1 MKHKGLKMKF
11 MTLVIF
17 LSVVAFMRA
26 QDTEVYWQLGGNTY
40 LQSNYFLGSST
51 GEPVRFKSSTSDYGM
66 TLNGIKLGVGIG
78 PSCNLHVHSTII
90 QDPGIVGPTRGD
102 SVINRDDPYFADL
115 YTGEIRITNPNTG
128 SSDND
133 GFGICQRNT
142 KVTLKQR
149 ENDVLE
155 IKGYT
160 GSGIALKANGDIE
173 MTTGTTTFNDI
184 STNDISISNNT
195 TTNNFHVTGTT
206 TLEGNVSVGTN
217 SNFTCS
223 YNGDVTAN
231 TLTVGNGFACD
242 ANGYV
247 KAKEIKV
254 TLTDWPDFVFEDGFK
269 RLSIPE
275 TEQYIKA
282 NGHLPD
288 MPSAQE
294 VEENGVSLGEIN
306 AKLLQKIEELT
317 LHIIDLQKQ
326 IDELKQGKE

>member
-1 MKHKGLKMKF
+1 MRHKGFKIKLLS
-11 MTLVIF
+11 LVIF
-17 LSVVAFMRA
+17 LIPTAIMRA
-26 QDTEVYWQLGGNTY
+26 QTEVYWKLDGNTT
-40 LQSNYFLGSST
+40 LQSTNFLGTTSNV
-51 GEPVRFKSSTSDYGM
+51 PLRFKSSTDYGM

-90 QDPGIVGPTRGD
+90 QDPDIVVPSRGD
-102 SVINRDDPYFADL
+102 SVVNRDGIYFEDL

-128 SSDND
+128 SSDYD

-142 KVTLKQR
+142 KVTLVQR

-160 GSGIALKANGDIE
+160 GSGIVLKTNGNIE
-173 MTTGTTTFNDI
+173 MTTGTTYFNNI
-184 STNDISISNNT
+184 SAINSTISGNS

-206 TLEGNVSVGTN
+206 TLDGNLSIGTN
-217 SNFTCS
+217 SNFTCN

-231 TLTVGNGFACD
+231 TLAVGNGFACD

-254 TLTDWPDFVFEDGFK
+254 TLTDWPDFVFEESYN
-269 RLSIPE
+269 RLTLPE
-275 TEQYIKA
+275 TEAYIKA

>member
-1 MKHKGLKMKF
+1 MKHKGLKIKL
-11 MTLVIF
+11 MTLVIL
-17 LSVVAFMRA
+17 LSFCAVSKG
-26 QDTEVYWQLGGNTY
+26 QSYWELDGNST
-40 LQSNYFLGSST
+40 LQSTNFLGTTSNV
-51 GEPVRFKSSTSDYGM
+51 PLRFKSSTDYGM

-90 QDPGIVGPTRGD
+90 QDPGIVVPSRGD
-102 SVINRDDPYFADL
+102 SVVNRDGIYFEDL

-128 SSDND
+128 SSDYD

-142 KVTLKQR
+142 KVQLIQR

-160 GSGIALKANGDIE
+160 GSGIVLQTNGDIE
-173 MTTGTTTFNDI
+173 MTTGTTMFNDI
-184 STNDISISNNT
+184 TATNSTVNGNS

-206 TLEGNVSVGTN
+206 TFDGNVSIGTN

-223 YNGDVTAN
+223 YNGDVAAN

-254 TLTDWPDFVFEDGFK
+254 TLTDWPDFVFDDGYK
-269 RLSIPE
+269 RLTLPE
-275 TEQYIKA
+275 TEKYIKE

-288 MPSAQE
+288 VPSAQE
-294 VEENGVSLGEIN
+294 VEENGVSLGEMN

>member
-1 MKHKGLKMKF
+1 MKITLRSYIG
-11 MTLVIF
+11 MTLGVIM
-17 LSVVAFMRA
+17 LAFCATSHA
-26 QDTEVYWQLGGNTY
+26 QSYWELGGNSN
-40 LQSNYFLGSST
+40 LQTTDFLGSTT
-51 GEPVRFKSSTSDYGM
+51 GVPVRFKSSTSDYGM
-66 TLNGIKLGVGIG
+66 TLKGIKLGVGIG

-90 QDPGIVGPTRGD
+90 QDPGIVVPSRGD
-102 SVINRDDPYFADL
+102 SVINRDDPYFGNM

-160 GSGIALKANGDIE
+160 GSGIVLKADGNIE
-173 MTTGTTTFNDI
+173 MSTGTTTFNNVSASNCTI
-184 STNDISISNNT
+184 SGNST
-195 TTNNFHVTGTT
+195 TDNFHVTGTT
-206 TLEGNVSVGTN
+206 TLDGNVTIGTN
-217 SNFTCS
+217 SNFSCN
-223 YNGDVTAN
+223 YNGDVTSN
-231 TLTVGNGFACD
+231 TITVGNGFSCD

-254 TLTDWPDFVFEDGFK
+254 TLTDWPDFVFEESYN
-269 RLSIPE
+269 RLSLPE
-275 TEQYIKA
+275 TEQYIKD

-288 MPSAQE
+288 VPSAQD
-294 VEENGVSLGEIN
+294 VQENGVSLGDMN
-306 AKLLQKIEELT
+306 AMLLQKIEELT

>member
-1 MKHKGLKMKF
+1 MKITLRSYIG
-11 MTLVIF
+11 MTLGVIM
-17 LSVVAFMRA
+17 LAFCATSHA
-26 QDTEVYWQLGGNTY
+26 QSYWELGGNSN
-40 LQSNYFLGSST
+40 LQTTDFLGSTT
-51 GEPVRFKSSTSDYGM
+51 GVPVRFKSSTSDYGM

-90 QDPGIVGPTRGD
+90 QDPGIVVPSRGD
-102 SVINRDDPYFADL
+102 SVINRDDPYFGDL

-142 KVTLKQR
+142 KVTLLQR
-149 ENDVLE
+149 ENDILE

-160 GSGIALKANGDIE
+160 GSGIVLKTNGNIE
-173 MTTGTTTFNDI
+173 MTTGTTSFNNI
-184 STNDISISNNT
+184 SVGGMAT
-195 TTNNFHVTGTT
+195 TVNFHATGNF
-206 TLEGNVSVGTN
+206 TLDGNLSVGANFLCN
-217 SNFTCS
+217 S
-223 YNGDVTAN
+223 NGDVTAN
-231 TLTVGNGFACD
+231 SLTVGNGFSCNN
-242 ANGYV
+242 NGYV

-254 TLTDWPDFVFEDGFK
+254 TLTDWPDYVFEEGYD
-269 RLSIPE
+269 RLSLPE
-275 TEQYIKA
+275 TEKYIKE

-288 MPSAQE
+288 VPSAQE

>member
-1 MKHKGLKMKF
+1 MKKVFLSLKG
-11 MTLVIF
+11 MTLGLIMLTF
-17 LSVVAFMRA
+17 CTNSYA
-26 QDTEVYWQLGGNTY
+26 QSYWELGGNSN
-40 LQSNYFLGSST
+40 LQTTDFLGSTT
-51 GEPVRFKSSTSDYGM
+51 GVPVRFKSSTSDYGM

-90 QDPGIVGPTRGD
+90 QDPGIVVPSRGD
-102 SVINRDDPYFADL
+102 SVINRDDPYFGTM

-128 SSDND
+128 SSDYD

-160 GSGIALKANGDIE
+160 GSGIVLKANGNIE
-173 MTTGTTTFNDI
+173 MTTGTTTFNNI
-184 STNDISISNNT
+184 SASNSSISGNS

-206 TLEGNVSVGTN
+206 TLDGNVSIGTN

-242 ANGYV
+242 ATGYV

-254 TLTDWPDFVFEDGFK
+254 TLTDWPDYVFEEGYD
-269 RLSIPE
+269 RLSLPE
-275 TEQYIKA
+275 TEKYIKE

-288 MPSAQE
+288 VPSAQD
-294 VEENGVSLGEIN
+294 VQENGVSLGDMN
-306 AKLLQKIEELT
+306 AMLLQKIEELT

>member
-1 MKHKGLKMKF
+1 MGTTSDVPL
-11 MTLVIF
+11 
-17 LSVVAFMRA
+17 
-26 QDTEVYWQLGGNTY
+26 
-40 LQSNYFLGSST
+40 
-51 GEPVRFKSSTSDYGM
+51 RFKSSTDYGM
-66 TLNGIKLGVGIG
+66 TLNGIKLGIGIG

-90 QDPGIVGPTRGD
+90 QDPGIVVPSRGD
-102 SVINRDDPYFADL
+102 SVVNRDDPYFGDL
-115 YTGEIRITNPNTG
+115 YTGEIRITNTNTG
-128 SSDND
+128 SSDYD

-142 KVTLKQR
+142 KVTLIQR

-160 GSGIALKANGDIE
+160 GSGIVLKANGNIE
-173 MTTGTTTFNDI
+173 MTTGTTTFNNI
-184 STNDISISNNT
+184 SASNSSISGNS

-206 TLEGNVSVGTN
+206 TLDGNVSIGTN

-242 ANGYV
+242 ATGYV

-254 TLTDWPDFVFEDGFK
+254 TLTDWPDFVFKDGYK
-269 RLSIPE
+269 RLTLLE
-275 TEQYIKA
+275 TEQYIKE

-288 MPSAQE
+288 VPSAQE
-294 VEENGVSLGEIN
+294 VEEIGVSLGEIN

-326 IDELKQGKE
+326 IDELKQGKER